1 MNFKV
6 KQILS
11 IALCII
17 LTVFSLLITVSAKTG
32 DIYKYGNAYDVR
44 RTPRFPKAG
53 EEVTL
58 EDFDLPIT
66 EVKEN
71 GVNED
76 GQKEFTYTRAEETSG
91 KWSLTSVGNYDPNK
105 SYQENSAISV
115 ETLVTTFAGRY
126 RNLEGTGLDEDSE
139 VSEFEK
145 KRIEIFELKEDDNH
159 ICYGVITS
167 YFDDDSILFFGTS
180 YNEDSGAGYYL
191 SNSSYEPTDKK
202 DLMTKFDLININK
215 SNEGKSEEDKNT
227 DNSSP
232 ETNDKQNNNSSPE
245 INNKQDNN
253 STEPKETVD
262 IYNPNTGDNSNAI
275 FYISLMSISIIAFAG
290 IIIYRK
296 KHSIR

>member
-6 KQILS
+6 KQIFS

-17 LTVFSLLITVSAKTG
+17 LTVFSLPITVSAKTG
-32 DIYKYGNAYDVR
+32 DTYKYGNAYDAR

-71 GVNED
+71 GVDED
-76 GQKEFTYTRAEETSG
+76 GQKQFTYTRAEKTSG

-126 RNLEGTGLDEDSE
+126 RNLEGTDLDEDSE

-145 KRIEIFELKEDDNH
+145 RRIEIFELKEDDNH

-180 YNEDSGAGYYL
+180 YNEDSGAVYYL
-191 SNSSYEPTDKK
+191 SNSSYESTDKK
-202 DLMTKFDLININK
+202 NLITKFDLININK
-215 SNEGKSEEDKNT
+215 SNEDKSEEDKNT

-232 ETNDKQNNNSSPE
+232 E

-253 STEPKETVD
+253 SSPETNDKQDNNSTEPEETVD
-262 IYNPNTGDNSNAI
+262 TYNPTTGDNSNAI
-275 FYISLMSISIIAFAG
+275 LYISLMSISIMAFAG